1 MLSPVFLRGAPG
13 RPSWTARERASW
25 PQLCA
30 ETGHRGPSPR
40 QDMRFVLS
48 PEEAPPERPA
58 KSIRETPPKAPFPHP
73 LTCSLLQG
81 CSDHQRTQEA
91 TRAGARQ
98 GACRRGSEGAIDHPH
113 VPPTARHSPER
124 LGIWPSSRGA
134 APLTTAVMFS
144 SEARGPPVTPSGPGV
159 CLCHVPAA
167 AGGLTTP
174 SGWERGTSVLR
185 ARLPGH
191 RLRDGPRAH
200 WHLHALLPLLSPGVC
215 QHVVLVRVKLEGVVQ
230 LHGGDQVRPKHLER
244 GSQGH

>member
-98 GACRRGSEGAIDHPH
+98 GACRRGSEGANIHTSLPQPDTPLNALESGPPPGRSAPPDGCH
-113 VPPTARHSPER
+113 VQFRGPR
-124 LGIWPSSRGA
+124 PSSH
-134 APLTTAVMFS
+134 PLWAWSVSLPCSCSRWSPHNTVRVGKRNFC
-144 SEARGPPVTPSGPGV
+144 PQ
-159 CLCHVPAA
+159 
-167 AGGLTTP
+167 
-174 SGWERGTSVLR
+174 GTSTWPQ
-185 ARLPGH
+185 AEG
-191 RLRDGPRAH
+191 
-200 WHLHALLPLLSPGVC
+200 WSPGS
-215 QHVVLVRVKLEGVVQ
+215 LAPA
-230 LHGGDQVRPKHLER
+230 RPSPTPVSR
-244 GSQGH
+244 GLPTRSTRPG

>member
-48 PEEAPPERPA
+48 PEEAPPERLA

-91 TRAGARQ
+91 TRAGAWQ
-98 GACRRGSEGAIDHPH
+98 GACRRGSEGANIHTSLPQPD
-113 VPPTARHSPER
+113 T
-124 LGIWPSSRGA
+124 
-134 APLTTAVMFS
+134 PLNALES
-144 SEARGPPVTPSGPGV
+144 GPPPGV
-159 CLCHVPAA
+159 QRPSRRLSCSVQRPAA
-167 AGGLTTP
+167 LQSPPLGLECVSAMLLQPLEASQHRQGGK
-174 SGWERGTSVLR
+174 EE
-185 ARLPGH
+185 
-191 RLRDGPRAH
+191 
-200 WHLHALLPLLSPGVC
+200 LLSSG
-215 QHVVLVRVKLEGVVQ
+215 HVYLATG
-230 LHGGDQVRPKHLER
+230 
-244 GSQGH
+244 